1 MLLVDA
7 LEKHGENWDEIV
19 KVFNGTRNKQDCL
32 LHLIQLPIKDNII
45 FKLGEGISKPTDR
58 QKDDNILNAITD
70 QNNPIISQV
79 VFFAKMFDKFVQED
93 IKSKQEGISETNPQR
108 DFSSAS
114 ELKEIIYKTYSK
126 SIDNSKEL
134 RMKEKHKME
143 KIMNLLVYL
152 QMKKIEMKLSYF
164 NDFEKLIQFET
175 QQMKS
180 MESQI
185 IQDRIK
191 LAIKKNELIGIAEKM
206 KKEAR
211 EINLSGGA
219 MNNNNPSTNSVNVN
233 AEKNS
238 NSENNIHDNE
248 NTGNTNQKPTSNQ
261 HETSNG
267 NDQIKNVISTISFK
281 GPVLDNEPRV
291 LPLDP

>member
-19 KVFNGTRNKQDCL
+19 KVFNGTRTKQDCL

-45 FKLGEGISKPTDR
+45 FKLGEGIAKPTDR
-58 QKDDNILNAITD
+58 QKDDNNLNAITD

-93 IKSKQEGISETNPQR
+93 IKSKQEGITETITQN

-211 EINLSGGA
+211 EINLGGGV
-219 MNNNNPSTNSVNVN
+219 MINNNNPSTNN
-233 AEKNS
+233 ANTEKNS
-238 NSENNIHDNE
+238 NSENNIQDNE
-248 NTGNTNQKPTSNQ
+248 NTGITTQKPTSNQ
-261 HETSNG
+261 HEPSNG